1 MTNGLKEVSLS
12 KNVVNAFNER
22 VGYICAEQKGFYSFT
37 FLFLVSKE
45 KAKITKKTRKEVA
58 TVLPMVC
65 TMNEILEYVKNFC

>member
-1 MTNGLKEVSLS
+1 MRGIKR
-12 KNVVNAFNER
+12 F
-22 VGYICAEQKGFYSFT
+22 FSFT